1 MLTSG
6 RVWDGFSKHAEVKL
20 GAELLGRLGHEGRVV
35 KENCKAALV
44 EAGGLI
50 SGFITSLPRK

>member
-6 RVWDGFSKHAEVKL
+6 RVWNGFSKDAKVKL
-20 GAELLGRLGHEGRVV
+20 GAELLGHLGHEGRAV

-44 EAGGLI
+44 
-50 SGFITSLPRK
+50 